1 MLMRRDAGGR
11 ADPIGLRGALADRLL
26 VALIA
31 AMALFATCALAGHE
45 AVSQLAKRWQQG
57 ANAAVTVQIPN
68 PTSAR
73 MEAALGALRAL
84 PAVRE
89 AQAVDPGRMAELLRP
104 WLGDVAGLPLPGV
117 IELRLADLAADPV
130 LIGDRVAEAVPGA
143 VTEAHGVFVA
153 RLAAVARAVSAAALA
168 ALLLVAVVGASV
180 VVLAVRAGIA
190 ARRDSV
196 MVLHMLGAADRDIA
210 ERFARRTAWLALLGA
225 ILGVALAGGL
235 VWALLQLAGPM
246 LPDITPQDLPWLGL
260 AALPVS
266 AALIAWATTKAS
278 ILLWLRR
285 LP

>member
-1 MLMRRDAGGR
+1 MRRDAGGR
-11 ADPIGLRGALADRLL
+11 GDPIGLRGALADRLL

-45 AVSQLAKRWQQG
+45 AVSQMAKRWQQG

-68 PTSAR
+68 PTPAR

-84 PAVRE
+84 PVVRE

-153 RLAAVARAVSAAALA
+153 RLAALARALSAAALA
-168 ALLLVAVVGASV
+168 AMLLVAVVGACV

-196 MVLHMLGAADRDIA
+196 MVLHMLGAPDRDIA
-210 ERFARRTAWLALLGA
+210 GRFARRTAWLALSGGL
-225 ILGVALAGGL
+225 LGVALAVGVVWVL
-235 VWALLQLAGPM
+235 VQLAGPM
-246 LPDITPQDLPWLGL
+246 LPDITTENLPLLGL
-260 AALPVS
+260 AAIPVS
-266 AALIAWATTKAS
+266 AALIAWVATVAS

>member
-1 MLMRRDAGGR
+1 MRRDAGGR

-26 VALIA
+26 VALIG

-68 PTSAR
+68 PTPAR
-73 MEAALGALRAL
+73 MEAALEVLRAL

-89 AQAVDPGRMAELLRP
+89 AQAVDTARMAELLRP

-210 ERFARRTAWLALLGA
+210 GRFARRTAWLAVLGA
-225 ILGVALAGGL
+225 ILGVALAAAL
-235 VWALLQLAGPM
+235 LWALSQLAGPM
-246 LPDITPQDLPWLGL
+246 LPEITPQDLPWIAL
-260 AALPVS
+260 AAIPIS
-266 AALIAWATTKAS
+266 AALIAWGATKVS

>member
-1 MLMRRDAGGR
+1 MRRDAGGR

-68 PTSAR
+68 PTPAR
-73 MEAALGALRAL
+73 MEAALEVLRAL

-89 AQAVDPGRMAELLRP
+89 AQAVDPARMAELLRP

-153 RLAAVARAVSAAALA
+153 RLAAVARALSAAALA

-210 ERFARRTAWLALLGA
+210 GRFARRTAWLAVLGA
-225 ILGVALAGGL
+225 ILGVALAA
-235 VWALLQLAGPM
+235 ALLWGLSQLASPM
-246 LPDITPQDLPWLGL
+246 LPEITPQDLPWLAL
-260 AALPVS
+260 AAIPLS
-266 AALIAWATTKAS
+266 AALIAWGATKAS

>member
-1 MLMRRDAGGR
+1 MRRDAGGR

-68 PTSAR
+68 PTPAR
-73 MEAALGALRAL
+73 MEAALEVLRAL

-89 AQAVDPGRMAELLRP
+89 AQAVDTARMAELLRP

-130 LIGDRVAEAVPGA
+130 LIGDRLAEAVPGA

-153 RLAAVARAVSAAALA
+153 RLAAVARALSAAALA

-210 ERFARRTAWLALLGA
+210 GRFARRTAWLAVLGA
-225 ILGVALAGGL
+225 LLGVALAA
-235 VWALLQLAGPM
+235 ALLWGLSQLAGPM
-246 LPDITPQDLPWLGL
+246 LPEITRQDLPWLAL
-260 AALPVS
+260 AAIPLS
-266 AALIAWATTKAS
+266 AALIAWGATKAS

>member
-1 MLMRRDAGGR
+1 MRRDAGGR

-68 PTSAR
+68 PTPAR
-73 MEAALGALRAL
+73 MEAALEVLRAL

-89 AQAVDPGRMAELLRP
+89 AQAVDPARMAELLRP

-153 RLAAVARAVSAAALA
+153 RLAAVARALSAAALA

-210 ERFARRTAWLALLGA
+210 GRFARRTAWLAVLGA
-225 ILGVALAGGL
+225 ILGVALAA
-235 VWALLQLAGPM
+235 ALLWGLSQLASPM
-246 LPDITPQDLPWLGL
+246 LPEITPQDLPWLAL
-260 AALPVS
+260 AAIPIS
-266 AALIAWATTKAS
+266 AASIAWGATKVS

>member
-1 MLMRRDAGGR
+1 MRRDAGGR

-68 PTSAR
+68 PTPAR
-73 MEAALGALRAL
+73 MEAALEVLRAL

-89 AQAVDPGRMAELLRP
+89 AQAVDTARMAELLRP

-153 RLAAVARAVSAAALA
+153 RLAAVARALSAAALA

-246 LPDITPQDLPWLGL
+246 LPDITPQDMPWLGL

>member
-1 MLMRRDAGGR
+1 MRRDAGGR
-11 ADPIGLRGALADRLL
+11 GDPIGLRGALADRLL

-68 PTSAR
+68 PTPAR
-73 MEAALGALRAL
+73 MEAALVALRAL

-89 AQAVDPGRMAELLRP
+89 AQPVDPGRMAELLRP

-117 IELRLADLAADPV
+117 IELRLGDLAADPV

-153 RLAAVARAVSAAALA
+153 RLAAVARALSAAALA
-168 ALLLVAVVGASV
+168 AVLLVAGVGASV

-210 ERFARRTAWLALLGA
+210 WRFARRTAWLALLGA
-225 ILGVALAGGL
+225 ILGVALAAGV

-246 LPDITPQDLPWLGL
+246 LPDIAPQDLPLLSL
-260 AALPVS
+260 AAIPL
-266 AALIAWATTKAS
+266 ATALIAWAATMAS

>member
-1 MLMRRDAGGR
+1 MRRDAGGR

-26 VALIA
+26 VALIG

-68 PTSAR
+68 PTPAR
-73 MEAALGALRAL
+73 MEAALEVLRAL

-89 AQAVDPGRMAELLRP
+89 AQAVDTARMAELLRP

-210 ERFARRTAWLALLGA
+210 GRFARRTACLAVLGA
-225 ILGVALAGGL
+225 ILGVALAAAL
-235 VWALLQLAGPM
+235 LWALSQLAGPM
-246 LPDITPQDLPWLGL
+246 LPEITPQDLPWIAL
-260 AALPVS
+260 AAIPIS
-266 AALIAWATTKAS
+266 AALIAWGATKAS

>member
-1 MLMRRDAGGR
+1 LMRRDAGGR
-11 ADPIGLRGALADRLL
+11 GDPIGLRGALADRLL

-45 AVSQLAKRWQQG
+45 AVSQMAKRWQQG

-68 PTSAR
+68 PTPAR

-153 RLAAVARAVSAAALA
+153 RLAAVARALSAAALMVV
-168 ALLLVAVVGASV
+168 LLVAVVGASV

-210 ERFARRTAWLALLGA
+210 GRFARRTAWLALLGA
-225 ILGVALAGGL
+225 ILGVGLAAGV

-246 LPDITPQDLPWLGL
+246 LPKITAQDLPLLGL
-260 AALPVS
+260 AAIPLS
-266 AALIAWATTKAS
+266 AALIAWAATIAS

>member
-1 MLMRRDAGGR
+1 MRREAGGR
-11 ADPIGLRGALADRLL
+11 GDPIGLRGALADRLL

-31 AMALFATCALAGHE
+31 AMALFATCAVAGQE

-68 PTSAR
+68 PTPAR
-73 MEAALGALRAL
+73 MEAALDVLRAL
-84 PAVRE
+84 PAVGE
-89 AQAVDPGRMAELLRP
+89 AQAVDTARMAELLRP

-153 RLAAVARAVSAAALA
+153 RLAAVARALSAAALA
-168 ALLLVAVVGASV
+168 ALVLVAVVGASV

-210 ERFARRTAWLALLGA
+210 GRFARRSAWLALLGA
-225 ILGVALAGGL
+225 ILGVALAAALLWG
-235 VWALLQLAGPM
+235 LLQLAGPM
-246 LPDITPQDLPWLGL
+246 LPEFTPQELPLPGL
-260 AALPVS
+260 AAIPFS
-266 AALIAWATTKAS
+266 AAVIAWGAAMAS
-278 ILLWLRR
+278 ILMWLRR

>member
-1 MLMRRDAGGR
+1 MRRDAGGR

-68 PTSAR
+68 PTPAR

>member
-1 MLMRRDAGGR
+1 MRRDAGGR
-11 ADPIGLRGALADRLL
+11 GDPIGLRGALADRLL

-68 PTSAR
+68 PTPAR

-153 RLAAVARAVSAAALA
+153 RLAAVARALSAAALMVV
-168 ALLLVAVVGASV
+168 LLVAVVGASV

-210 ERFARRTAWLALLGA
+210 GRFARRTAWLALLGA
-225 ILGVALAGGL
+225 ILGVSLAVGV

-246 LPDITPQDLPWLGL
+246 LPEIATQDLPLLGL
-260 AALPVS
+260 AAIPLS
-266 AALIAWATTKAS
+266 AALIAWAATIAS

>member
-1 MLMRRDAGGR
+1 
-11 ADPIGLRGALADRLL
+11 
-26 VALIA
+26 
-31 AMALFATCALAGHE
+31 MALFAACALAGHE
-45 AVSQLAKRWQQG
+45 AVSQMAKRWQQG

-68 PTSAR
+68 PTPAR

-153 RLAAVARAVSAAALA
+153 RLAAVARALSAAALVVV
-168 ALLLVAVVGASV
+168 LLVAVVGASV

-210 ERFARRTAWLALLGA
+210 GRFARRTAWLALLGA
-225 ILGVALAGGL
+225 ILGVGLAVGV

-246 LPDITPQDLPWLGL
+246 LPKITTQDLPLLGL
-260 AALPVS
+260 AAIPLS
-266 AALIAWATTKAS
+266 AALIAWAATIAS

>member
-1 MLMRRDAGGR
+1 MRRNAGGR

-31 AMALFATCALAGHE
+31 AMALFATFAMAGHE

-68 PTSAR
+68 PTPAR
-73 MEAALGALRAL
+73 MEAALEALRAL

-89 AQAVDPGRMAELLRP
+89 AQAVDTARMAELLRP

-143 VTEAHGVFVA
+143 VTEAHGVFAA
-153 RLAAVARAVSAAALA
+153 RLADVARALSVAALV

-210 ERFARRTAWLALLGA
+210 RRFARRTAWLALLGA
-225 ILGVALAGGL
+225 ILGVALAA
-235 VWALLQLAGPM
+235 ALLWGLSQLAGPM
-246 LPDITPQDLPWLGL
+246 LPDITPHDLPWLGL
-260 AALPVS
+260 AAIPAS
-266 AALIAWATTKAS
+266 AGLIAWGATMAS
-278 ILLWLRR
+278 ILFWLRR

>member
-1 MLMRRDAGGR
+1 MRRDAGGR
-11 ADPIGLRGALADRLL
+11 GDPIGLRGALADRLL

-68 PTSAR
+68 PTPAR
-73 MEAALGALRAL
+73 MEAALEVLRAL

-89 AQAVDPGRMAELLRP
+89 AEAVDTARMAELLRP
-104 WLGDVAGLPLPGV
+104 WLGEVAGLPLPGV
-117 IELRLADLAADPV
+117 IELRLGDLAADPV
-130 LIGDRVAEAVPGA
+130 LIGDKVAEAVPGA

-153 RLAAVARAVSAAALA
+153 RLSAVARALSAAALVVV
-168 ALLLVAVVGASV
+168 LLVAVVGASV

-210 ERFARRTAWLALLGA
+210 GRFARRTAWLALLGA
-225 ILGVALAGGL
+225 ILGVALATGL
-235 VWALLQLAGPM
+235 VWALLQLAGPII
-246 LPDITPQDLPWLGL
+246 PDISLKDLPWLGL
-260 AALPVS
+260 AAIPLV
-266 AALIAWATTKAS
+266 AALIAWAATMAS

>member
-1 MLMRRDAGGR
+1 MRRDAGGR

-68 PTSAR
+68 PTPAR
-73 MEAALGALRAL
+73 MEAALEVLRAL

-89 AQAVDPGRMAELLRP
+89 AQAVDPARMAELLRP

-153 RLAAVARAVSAAALA
+153 RLAAVARALSAAALA

-210 ERFARRTAWLALLGA
+210 GRFARRTAWLAVLGA
-225 ILGVALAGGL
+225 ILGVALAA
-235 VWALLQLAGPM
+235 ALLWGLSQLASPM
-246 LPDITPQDLPWLGL
+246 LPEITPQDLPWLAL
-260 AALPVS
+260 AAIPIS
-266 AALIAWATTKAS
+266 AALIAWGATKVS

>member
-1 MLMRRDAGGR
+1 MRRDAGGR

-26 VALIA
+26 VALIS

-45 AVSQLAKRWQQG
+45 AVNQLAKRWQQG

-68 PTSAR
+68 PTTAR
-73 MEAALGALRAL
+73 MEAALEALRAL

-89 AQAVDPGRMAELLRP
+89 AQAVDPARMAELLRP

-210 ERFARRTAWLALLGA
+210 GRFARRTAWLAVLGA
-225 ILGVALAGGL
+225 ILGVALAA
-235 VWALLQLAGPM
+235 ALLWGLSQLAGPM
-246 LPDITPQDLPWLGL
+246 LPEITRQDLPWLAL
-260 AALPVS
+260 AAIPLS
-266 AALIAWATTKAS
+266 AALIAWGATKAS

>member
-1 MLMRRDAGGR
+1 MRRNAGGR

-26 VALIA
+26 MALIA
-31 AMALFATCALAGHE
+31 AMALFATFALAGHE

-68 PTSAR
+68 PTPAR
-73 MEAALGALRAL
+73 MEAALEALRAL
-84 PAVRE
+84 PVVGE
-89 AQAVDPGRMAELLRP
+89 AQAVDTARMAELLRP

-117 IELRLADLAADPV
+117 IELRLADLTADPV
-130 LIGDRVAEAVPGA
+130 LIGDKVAEAVPGA

-153 RLAAVARAVSAAALA
+153 RLAAVARALSAAALA
-168 ALLLVAVVGASV
+168 ALVVVAVVGASV

-196 MVLHMLGAADRDIA
+196 MVLHMLGAPDRDIA
-210 ERFARRTAWLALLGA
+210 GRFARRSAWLALLGG
-225 ILGVALAGGL
+225 ILGVALAVTL
-235 VWALLQLAGPM
+235 LRALLQLAGPM
-246 LPDITPQDLPWLGL
+246 LPEINPQDLPLLRL
-260 AALPVS
+260 AAIPAS
-266 AALIAWATTKAS
+266 AALIAWGAAMAS

>member
-1 MLMRRDAGGR
+1 MRRDAGGR

-68 PTSAR
+68 PTPAR
-73 MEAALGALRAL
+73 MEAALEVLRAL

-89 AQAVDPGRMAELLRP
+89 AQAVDTARMAELLRP

-210 ERFARRTAWLALLGA
+210 GRFARRTAWLAVLGA
-225 ILGVALAGGL
+225 ILGVALAAAL
-235 VWALLQLAGPM
+235 LWALSQLAGPM
-246 LPDITPQDLPWLGL
+246 LPEITPQDLPWIAL
-260 AALPVS
+260 AAIPIS
-266 AALIAWATTKAS
+266 AALIAWGATKAS

>member
-1 MLMRRDAGGR
+1 MIRRDAGGR
-11 ADPIGLRGALADRLL
+11 GDPIGLRGALADRLL

-57 ANAAVTVQIPN
+57 ANAAITVQIPN
-68 PTSAR
+68 PTPAR
-73 MEAALGALRAL
+73 MEAALEVLRAL

-153 RLAAVARAVSAAALA
+153 RLAAVARALSAAALMVV
-168 ALLLVAVVGASV
+168 LLVAVVGASV

-210 ERFARRTAWLALLGA
+210 GRFARRTAWLALLGA
-225 ILGVALAGGL
+225 ILGVGLAAGV

-246 LPDITPQDLPWLGL
+246 LPEIATQDLPLLGL
-260 AALPVS
+260 AAIPLS
-266 AALIAWATTKAS
+266 AALIAWAATIAS

>member
-1 MLMRRDAGGR
+1 MRRDAGGR

-26 VALIA
+26 VALIG

-68 PTSAR
+68 PTPAR

-84 PAVRE
+84 PAVRQ
-89 AQAVDPGRMAELLRP
+89 AQAVDPARMAELLRP

-196 MVLHMLGAADRDIA
+196 MVVHMLGAADRDIA
-210 ERFARRTAWLALLGA
+210 GRFARRTAWLAVLGA
-225 ILGVALAGGL
+225 ILGVALAAAL
-235 VWALLQLAGPM
+235 LWALSQLAGPM
-246 LPDITPQDLPWLGL
+246 LPEITPQDLPWIAL
-260 AALPVS
+260 AAIPIS
-266 AALIAWATTKAS
+266 AALIAWGATKAS

>member
-1 MLMRRDAGGR
+1 MRRDAGGR

-68 PTSAR
+68 PTTAR
-73 MEAALGALRAL
+73 MEAALEVLRAL

-210 ERFARRTAWLALLGA
+210 GRFARRTAWLAALGA
-225 ILGVALAGGL
+225 ILGVALAAAL
-235 VWALLQLAGPM
+235 LWALSQLAGPM
-246 LPDITPQDLPWLGL
+246 LPEITRQDLPWLAL
-260 AALPVS
+260 AAIPLS
-266 AALIAWATTKAS
+266 AALIAWGATKAS

>member
-1 MLMRRDAGGR
+1 MRREAGGR
-11 ADPIGLRGALADRLL
+11 GDPIGLRGALADRLL

-31 AMALFATCALAGHE
+31 AMALFATCAVAGHE

-68 PTSAR
+68 PTPAR
-73 MEAALGALRAL
+73 MEAALEVLRAL
-84 PAVRE
+84 PAVGE
-89 AQAVDPGRMAELLRP
+89 AQAVDTARMAELLRP

-153 RLAAVARAVSAAALA
+153 RLAAVARALSAAALA

-196 MVLHMLGAADRDIA
+196 MVLHMLGAPDRDIA
-210 ERFARRTAWLALLGA
+210 GRFARRTAWLALLGA
-225 ILGVALAGGL
+225 ILGVALAAGL
-235 VWALLQLAGPM
+235 VWALLQLAGPI
-246 LPDITPQDLPWLGL
+246 LPDIGSQDLPWLGL
-260 AALPVS
+260 TAIPLS
-266 AALIAWATTKAS
+266 AALIAWAATMAS

>member
-1 MLMRRDAGGR
+1 MRRDAGGR

-246 LPDITPQDLPWLGL
+246 LPDVTPQDLPWLGL

-266 AALIAWATTKAS
+266 AALIAWATTRAS

>member
-1 MLMRRDAGGR
+1 
-11 ADPIGLRGALADRLL
+11 
-26 VALIA
+26 
-31 AMALFATCALAGHE
+31 
-45 AVSQLAKRWQQG
+45 
-57 ANAAVTVQIPN
+57 
-68 PTSAR
+68 

>member
-1 MLMRRDAGGR
+1 MRRDAGGR
-11 ADPIGLRGALADRLL
+11 GDPIGLRGALADRLL
-26 VALIA
+26 LALIA

-68 PTSAR
+68 PTPAR
-73 MEAALGALRAL
+73 MEAALDVLRAL
-84 PAVRE
+84 PSVRE
-89 AQAVDPGRMAELLRP
+89 AQAVDTARMAELLRP

-153 RLAAVARAVSAAALA
+153 RLAGVARALSVAALV

-210 ERFARRTAWLALLGA
+210 GRFARRTAWLAVLGA
-225 ILGVALAGGL
+225 ILGVALAA
-235 VWALLQLAGPM
+235 ALLWPLSQLAGPM
-246 LPDITPQDLPWLGL
+246 LPEITPQDLPWLGL
-260 AALPVS
+260 AAIPAS
-266 AALIAWATTKAS
+266 AALIAWGATMAS

>member
-1 MLMRRDAGGR
+1 MRRDAGGR
-11 ADPIGLRGALADRLL
+11 GDPIGLRGALADRLL

-45 AVSQLAKRWQQG
+45 AVSQMAKRWQQG

-68 PTSAR
+68 PTPAR

-153 RLAAVARAVSAAALA
+153 RLAAVARALSAAALMVV
-168 ALLLVAVVGASV
+168 LLVAVVGASV

-210 ERFARRTAWLALLGA
+210 GRFARRTAWLALLGA
-225 ILGVALAGGL
+225 ILGVGLAAGV

-246 LPDITPQDLPWLGL
+246 LPEITMQDLPLLGL
-260 AALPVS
+260 AAIPLS
-266 AALIAWATTKAS
+266 AALIAWAATIAS

>member
-1 MLMRRDAGGR
+1 MRRDAGGR
-11 ADPIGLRGALADRLL
+11 GDPIGLRGALADRLL

-45 AVSQLAKRWQQG
+45 AVSQMAKRWQQG

-68 PTSAR
+68 PTPAR

-153 RLAAVARAVSAAALA
+153 RLAAVARALSAAALMVV
-168 ALLLVAVVGASV
+168 LLVAVVGASV

-210 ERFARRTAWLALLGA
+210 GRFARRTAWLALLGA
-225 ILGVALAGGL
+225 ILGVGLAAGV

-246 LPDITPQDLPWLGL
+246 LPKITTQDLPLLGL
-260 AALPVS
+260 AAIPLS
-266 AALIAWATTKAS
+266 AALIAWAATIAS

>member
-1 MLMRRDAGGR
+1 MRREAGGR
-11 ADPIGLRGALADRLL
+11 GDPIGLRGALADRLL

-31 AMALFATCALAGHE
+31 AMALFATCAVAGHE
-45 AVSQLAKRWQQG
+45 AVSLLAKRWQQG

-68 PTSAR
+68 PTPAR
-73 MEAALGALRAL
+73 MDAALEALRAL
-84 PAVRE
+84 PAVGE
-89 AQAVDPGRMAELLRP
+89 AQAVDTARMAELLRP

-153 RLAAVARAVSAAALA
+153 RLAAVARALSAAALA
-168 ALLLVAVVGASV
+168 TLLLVAVVGASV

-196 MVLHMLGAADRDIA
+196 MVLHMLGAPDRDIA
-210 ERFARRTAWLALLGA
+210 GRFARRTAWLALLGA
-225 ILGVALAGGL
+225 ILGVALAAGL
-235 VWALLQLAGPM
+235 VWALLQLAGPI
-246 LPDITPQDLPWLGL
+246 LPDIGSQDLPWLGL
-260 AALPVS
+260 TAIPLS
-266 AALIAWATTKAS
+266 AALIAWAATMAS